1 MEDTEVVGHQN
12 TKAYM
17 FYVYKGHK
25 ECRGFPLWRA
35 NSCRTQLYLKG
46 GVAAGQKYSEG
57 FWRHRKNMNRHVI
70 CKHREIAAPVHVK
83 EGGGSPP
90 PFWKQRGRGERK
102 STPDRKRK
110 CKGSKRKKTGLGDL
124 ILSLSQMKEKNF
136 KIKNLM

>member
-83 EGGGSPP
+83 EGGAHHRHFGNKGGVEKGKVRPTGSGSA
-90 PFWKQRGRGERK
+90 KVARG
-102 STPDRKRK
+102 KR
-110 CKGSKRKKTGLGDL
+110 LD
-124 ILSLSQMKEKNF
+124 
-136 KIKNLM
+136 